1 MKRLMTLRAILGA
14 VGLVMSGAVVVAS
27 ASALSLPLSLNAA
40 TASPQKATA
49 GQPVSTSVLLCGTW
63 TQGMDRISGQ
73 SSIDH
78 PSGSSA
84 MGSEYPYAS
93 QNCENPGNSN
103 GTFAWTVSHSN
114 VNTSTERGTE
124 HGLAML
130 STDMNKNAGFNGQIT
145 NYDFSTPLTAA
156 GADPCNGRWIY
167 YASGQTDTSGSCS
180 PAGPGNFNTHGGA
193 ATGDHFHGKY
203 GTVVY
208 QDDNN
213 MSCRYNGGNNP
224 NGPFCFEA
232 ILQGQTN

>member
-1 MKRLMTLRAILGA
+1 MKRLMALTGALGLT
-14 VGLVMSGAVVVAS
+14 GLLVAAS
-27 ASALSLPLSLNAA
+27 ASALSLGTTALTTRAA
-40 TASPQKATA
+40 SSA
-49 GQPVSTSVLLCGTW
+49 GAPTPTNVLLCGTW
-63 TQGMDRISGQ
+63 MSGSDRMSGA

-84 MGSEYPYAS
+84 MGNEYAYS
-93 QNCENPGNSN
+93 GQNCDNNNSSSI
-103 GTFAWTVSHSN
+103 GMFSWTISHSN

-145 NYDFSTPLTAA
+145 NYDFTTPLTAA
-156 GADPCNGRWIY
+156 APDSCGNREVY

-193 ATGDHFHGKY
+193 ATGDHFRGKY

-208 QDDNN
+208 QEQNN
-213 MSCRYNGGNNP
+213 SKCNTGSSSY
-224 NGPFCFEA
+224 CFEA
-232 ILQGQTN
+232 ILEGQTN